1 MLSNRSTR
9 NWMTS
14 FKCLLWTR
22 LLHFHCVFGILFFFC
37 VRIVSSR
44 CAKGYE
50 IDCIWTHDDK
60 SPLRWVTETEDGQSF
75 VRLTGCPNGQCGIAI
90 MQSPWLD
97 PRPSPSVLKLHYKLY
112 GTSSVYLR
120 LYMKAEDEAGQYTL
134 FAKEGNY
141 KFDFPKEWSKKE
153 IIIPATRSRHRLLL
167 KAYIPYDTAYV
178 AVKDLNLDGSMPIPS
193 TVPTTTTESI
203 EEVDS
208 TTVPCTTEE
217 AEVLIDF
224 PDFTEDYYYEEIED
238 NRDNLRYQED
248 ETLAEVE
255 ELKRGVTKVMDP
267 NICKYRK
274 AKKIKWS

>member
-1 MLSNRSTR
+1 MLNT
-9 NWMTS
+9 NM
-14 FKCLLWTR
+14 K
-22 LLHFHCVFGILFFFC
+22 
-37 VRIVSSR
+37 
-44 CAKGYE
+44 
-50 IDCIWTHDDK
+50 
-60 SPLRWVTETEDGQSF
+60 RWFS
-75 VRLTGCPNGQCGIAI
+75 
-90 MQSPWLD
+90 
-97 PRPSPSVLKLHYKLY
+97 
-112 GTSSVYLR
+112 
-120 LYMKAEDEAGQYTL
+120 
-134 FAKEGNY
+134 
-141 KFDFPKEWSKKE
+141 
-153 IIIPATRSRHRLLL
+153 LLL

>member
-178 AVKDLNLDGSMPIPS
+178 AVKDLNLDGSMPIP
-193 TVPTTTTESI
+193 T
-203 EEVDS
+203 